1 MKVESKLP
9 WVGTTI
15 FTVMSALAN
24 EYGAI
29 NLSQGFPNFDCP
41 ERLKFLVNEY
51 MQRGLNQY
59 APMPGV
65 PALRQQ
71 IASKIENLYNAPVN
85 PDMEITVT
93 AGATQALFCAIA
105 AFVKPGDEVILIEPA
120 YDSYRPS
127 IEVNGGVAV
136 AYELA
141 APDFRVDWEALKK
154 LVNRRTRMIIV
165 NNPHNPTGK
174 VFSKDD
180 LLSLQKI
187 AVENDLLVLSDE
199 VYEHLVFDGRQHES
213 VLAYPELFARSLVT
227 FSFGKTFHNTGWK
240 IGYCVA
246 PEPLMREFRKVHQF
260 NVFAVNT
267 PMQYAIADFLE
278 DPQEYLHLPDF
289 YQMKRDYF
297 FAFMRESRFCAV
309 ACEGT
314 YFQLFDYSDIS
325 DLPDFD
331 FVKKLITDHG
341 VAAIPIS
348 VFYSSGRNERII
360 RLCFAKTE
368 ETLRQA
374 GERLRAI

>member
-1 MKVESKLP
+1 
-9 WVGTTI
+9 
-15 FTVMSALAN
+15 
-24 EYGAI
+24 
-29 NLSQGFPNFDCP
+29 
-41 ERLKFLVNEY
+41 
-51 MQRGLNQY
+51 
-59 APMPGV
+59 
-65 PALRQQ
+65 
-71 IASKIENLYNAPVN
+71 
-85 PDMEITVT
+85 
-93 AGATQALFCAIA
+93 
-105 AFVKPGDEVILIEPA
+105 
-120 YDSYRPS
+120 
-127 IEVNGGVAV
+127 
-136 AYELA
+136 
-141 APDFRVDWEALKK
+141 
-154 LVNRRTRMIIV
+154 MIIV

-174 VFSKDD
+174 VFSKED
-180 LLSLQKI
+180 LLNLQKI

-278 DPQEYLHLPDF
+278 NPKEYLHLPDF

-297 FAFMRESRFCAV
+297 FAYMRESRFRAV
-309 ACEGT
+309 GCEGT

-348 VFYSSGRNERII
+348 VFYSSGRNERTI